1 MATNW
6 KPNSTKTSGSKGGG
20 TSDGGTIPIIPITG
34 GGTTENPNWY
44 VPQNVT
50 APPGVDPYYGISIYG
65 LGDSTGGGSGGG
77 NPPPTDQSGTAGSK
91 GDVFKGSSLFG
102 GPGYFP
108 ENEYSSYSYNTIM
121 SGGTPMSKSDW
132 FYWKNNVNQGT
143 SNSGSGSG
151 NSGSN
156 SFKIARP
163 NMTWENSLPS
173 VIPGNGQ
180 EALNSYAPIP
190 FTREANTPGASYIKP
205 PLTYNNP
212 YNTNPYLPTAN
223 PFALIA
229 NQSQAS

>member
-1 MATNW
+1 MGNYG
-6 KPNSTKTSGSKGGG
+6 SGSNL
-20 TSDGGTIPIIPITG
+20 TRPGTIPIEEDPYTFD
-34 GGTTENPNWY
+34 TP
-44 VPQNVT
+44 PSSSNVIV
-50 APPGVDPYYGISIYG
+50 PPGVDPYYGVTISG
-65 LGDSTGGGSGGG
+65 LNDITGGGGS
-77 NPPPTDQSGTAGSK
+77 NPPPTDQSGTGGSK
-91 GDVFKGSSLFG
+91 GDIFKDSSLFG

-108 ENEYSSYSYNTIM
+108 TDEYNAYRYDTMIN
-121 SGGTPMSKSDW
+121 GDTPMSSSEW
-132 FYWKNNVNQGT
+132 WYWKNNANQST
-143 SNSGSGSG
+143 SNNNSGSG

-173 VIPGNGQ
+173 VIPSNGQ